1 MYRQKTVWRQ
11 TGRRYP
17 STKPKRHIND
27 VWDTSFPVSS
37 YKEPTLSTPRFQT
50 SNLYNCEKINFC
62 FLRYTVCSSLFWQT
76 QPANTPS
83 FSFRPFTWVFLLKTF
98 LCIFNPKS
106 QFSSV
111 TQYVEL
117 SVTQWSA
124 ACQACLSTT
133 NTRRMLRLVSI
144 ESVMPSNHLILFSPC
159 HQSFPASGSFLM
171 NQFFASGSQ
180 SIGVSASTSVLPMS
194 IQD

>member
-1 MYRQKTVWRQ
+1 M
-11 TGRRYP
+11 
-17 STKPKRHIND
+17 
-27 VWDTSFPVSS
+27 
-37 YKEPTLSTPRFQT
+37 
-50 SNLYNCEKINFC
+50 
-62 FLRYTVCSSLFWQT
+62 
-76 QPANTPS
+76 PS
-83 FSFRPFTWVFLLKTF
+83 FSFRPFTLVFLLKTF

-106 QFSSV
+106 QFSLV

-124 ACQACLSTT
+124 ACQACLFTT
-133 NTRRMLRLVSI
+133 NTQRLLRLVSI

-159 HQSFPASGSFLM
+159 HQYFPASGSFLM

-194 IQD
+194 IQDWFPLGLTGWISLQSKGLTRVSSNTTAQKHQTFST

>member
-1 MYRQKTVWRQ
+1 M
-11 TGRRYP
+11 
-17 STKPKRHIND
+17 
-27 VWDTSFPVSS
+27 
-37 YKEPTLSTPRFQT
+37 
-50 SNLYNCEKINFC
+50 
-62 FLRYTVCSSLFWQT
+62 
-76 QPANTPS
+76 PS

-124 ACQACLSTT
+124 ACQACLFTT
-133 NTRRMLRLVSI
+133 NTQRLLRLVSI

-159 HQSFPASGSFLM
+159 HQYFPASGSFLM

-194 IQD
+194 IQDWFPLGLTGWISLQSKGLTRVSSNTTAQKHQTFST